1 MKLNLINGNNQEYT
15 TETELLLCFYKPQ
28 THFINHIEKQTR
40 LKVFSAN
47 KIQYV
52 FFKPKTSKQVVQLLT
67 FASTYSWVI
76 SYSDNATDKNTLY
89 FKAIERPLKFYQ

>member
-15 TETELLLCFYKPQ
+15 TKTDLLLCFYKPQ
-28 THFINHIEKQTR
+28 THFINHIEKQTG
-40 LKVFSAN
+40 LKVFSGN
-47 KIQYV
+47 KIHMV

-76 SYSDNATDKNTLY
+76 SYSDNETDKSTLY
-89 FKAIERPLKFYQ
+89 FKALERPLKFYQ